1 MELNL
6 LIRGLII
13 GLVIS
18 IPIGPLG
25 ILCIQRT
32 INKGRISGFLS
43 GMGIAIADTI
53 FALIAGLGI
62 SFIINLLKE
71 QQLNLQILGGIVII
85 SIGIKI
91 FFANPIKQFRMRR
104 KQKGNLFE
112 DFFSV
117 LLLALSNPITALVFV
132 SLFAGL
138 NIFGDPENHF
148 NAITVIGGIFIG
160 TTFSWFILSTVI
172 NMFRSRFRLR
182 RLFWLNRITG
192 SAIFLIGLLA
202 IFSPFIIKGVN
213 AL

>member
-32 INKGRISGFLS
+32 INKGRTSGFLS
-43 GMGIAIADTI
+43 GMGIATADTI

-138 NIFGDPENHF
+138 NLFGDPENHF

>member
-32 INKGRISGFLS
+32 INKGRTSGFLS
-43 GMGIAIADTI
+43 GMGIATADTI

-62 SFIINLLKE
+62 SFIINFLKE
-71 QQLNLQILGGIVII
+71 QQLNFHILGGIVII
-85 SIGIKI
+85 SLGIKI
-91 FFANPIKQFRMRR
+91 FFSNPIKQFRMRR
-104 KQKGNLFE
+104 QRKGNLFE

-117 LLLALSNPITALVFV
+117 LLLALSNPVTALVFL

-138 NIFGDPENHF
+138 NLFGDPENHF

-172 NMFRSRFRLR
+172 NMFRSRYRSRFRLR
-182 RLFWLNRITG
+182 KLFWLNRISG
-192 SAIFLIGLLA
+192 GAIFFIGLMT
-202 IFSPFIIKGVN
+202 IFSPFIFYH
-213 AL
+213 

>member
-32 INKGRISGFLS
+32 INKGRTSGFLS
-43 GMGIAIADTI
+43 GMGIATADTI

-62 SFIINLLKE
+62 SFIINFLKE
-71 QQLNLQILGGIVII
+71 QQLYFQILGGIVII
-85 SIGIKI
+85 SLGIKI

-117 LLLALSNPITALVFV
+117 LLLALSNPITALVFL

-138 NIFGDPENHF
+138 NLFGDPENHF
-148 NAITVIGGIFIG
+148 NAITVIGGIFIS
-160 TTFSWFILSTVI
+160 TTFWWFILSTII
-172 NMFRSRFRLR
+172 NMFRARFRLR

-192 SAIFLIGLLA
+192 GAIFLIGLLA

>member
-138 NIFGDPENHF
+138 NLFGDPENHF

>member
-32 INKGRISGFLS
+32 ISKGRTSGFLS
-43 GMGIAIADTI
+43 GMGIATADTI

-62 SFIINLLKE
+62 SFIINFLKE
-71 QQLNLQILGGIVII
+71 QQLNFQILGGIVII
-85 SIGIKI
+85 SLGIKI

-104 KQKGNLFE
+104 EQKGNLFE

-117 LLLALSNPITALVFV
+117 LLLALSNPVTALVFL

-138 NIFGDPENHF
+138 NLFGDPENHF

-160 TTFSWFILSTVI
+160 TTLSWFILSTVI

-192 SAIFLIGLLA
+192 SAIFFIGLMT
-202 IFSPFIIKGVN
+202 IFSLFIFYH
-213 AL
+213 

>member
-32 INKGRISGFLS
+32 INKGRTSGFLS
-43 GMGIAIADTI
+43 GMGIATADTI

-62 SFIINLLKE
+62 SFIINFLKE
-71 QQLNLQILGGIVII
+71 QQLNFQILGGIVII
-85 SIGIKI
+85 SLGIKI

-138 NIFGDPENHF
+138 NLFGDPENHF

-192 SAIFLIGLLA
+192 GIIFLIGLMT
-202 IFSPFIIKGVN
+202 IFSPFIFYH
-213 AL
+213 